1 MPDDKRT
8 GMDDNQAA
16 VDRSREPLPARADG
30 FARYLDTLLAGGRP
44 SPDAVSDRDEAEM
57 ARLAA
62 ELSAAAEPEGG
73 SPDAA
78 FLDQLRLRMRQ
89 ADQGIAAV
97 QVPLPVRPGVGGRS
111 SVRVSRRHLLQ
122 AGLVGAAGVAAG
134 VVVGVLGRT
143 ERQGELIFDDGSA
156 LVAGEADWIAVAGV
170 EEVPVGT
177 AVRFST
183 PAFDGYIVNDEG
195 AIRALL
201 AVCTH
206 MGCRLEFRPQ
216 WKDLRCPCHGASFDM
231 KGQLANGRDRW
242 QQSGGYR
249 GDKEAYPIELPD
261 LLRPE
266 IRVEYGDI
274 LVKTIRVDPNT
285 AGPADNTAGPAD

>member
-1 MPDDKRT
+1 MPDERT
-8 GMDDNQAA
+8 DMPDEQATSG
-16 VDRSREPLPARADG
+16 RSEERLAARADG

-62 ELSAAAEPEGG
+62 ELRAAAEPDEG
-73 SPDAA
+73 SPDEA

-97 QVPLPVRPGVGGRS
+97 QVPLPVRPGIGGRAS
-111 SVRVSRRHLLQ
+111 MRVSRRQLLQ

-134 VVVGVLGRT
+134 VVVGVLGRQ

-156 LVAGEADWIAVAGV
+156 LIAGEADWIAVAGV

-183 PAFDGYIVNDEG
+183 PAFDGYIVNDDG

-206 MGCRLEFRPQ
+206 MGCTLEFRPA
-216 WKDLRCPCHGASFDM
+216 WKDLRCPCHGASFDL

-242 QQSGGYR
+242 QREGGYR

-285 AGPADNTAGPAD
+285 AGPAD

>member
-1 MPDDKRT
+1 MPDDERT
-8 GMDDNQAA
+8 GMPDGQAEA
-16 VDRSREPLPARADG
+16 SRSGEPSAARADG

-44 SPDAVSDRDEAEM
+44 SPDAVTDRDEAEM

-62 ELSAAAEPEGG
+62 ELCAAAEPDGG
-73 SPDAA
+73 APDEA
-78 FLDQLRLRMRQ
+78 FLDQLRLKMRQ

-97 QVPLPVRPGVGGRS
+97 QVPLPVRPGVGGARS
-111 SVRVSRRHLLQ
+111 SIRVSRRQLLQ
-122 AGLVGAAGVAAG
+122 AGLVGMAGVAAGVAAG
-134 VVVGVLGRT
+134 MLGRPDT
-143 ERQGELIFDDGSA
+143 QGELIFDDGSSLIA
-156 LVAGEADWIAVAGV
+156 AEDADWVAVAGV
-170 EEVPVGT
+170 EEVPDGT

-183 PAFDGYIVNDEG
+183 PAFDGYVVNDGG

-206 MGCRLEFRPQ
+206 MGCTLEFRPQ
-216 WKDLRCPCHGASFDM
+216 WRDLRCPCHGASFDF

-242 QQSGGYR
+242 RQAGGYR

-274 LVKTIRVDPNT
+274 LVKTIRIDPST
-285 AGPADNTAGPAD
+285 AGPTD